1 MNNKIY
7 IISFNSIDHTG
18 GLENVVKNHIEN
30 YSDKTKK
37 LITIISRERSKSLDK
52 LNIHQKIIKSRDINS
67 IDKIFFI
74 NQIFFSCKVALFIL
88 KDINKYTKVI
98 IHVHG
103 IEYSGLLILL
113 NLFFKNCFLIITAH
127 GSLFLERFNYLK
139 NKSLYLLIFFPILMP
154 SIIYDSIA
162 NIGAYKIICINS
174 AIKKYFSKISF
185 KNNIDVIYNGMNFIE
200 FRENNSSSIIE
211 KKLYKAIIVGSSTIT
226 KGLPLAVK
234 VVNKFNDSNKN
245 IKIKLYIVGFKDF
258 YNYSLNNEVDKKYF
272 KYIGVI
278 PQDDLFLIYK
288 NMDFMILPSL
298 YEGFPL
304 TVLESLNFKLPFI
317 VSKECKTEEINKY
330 SDYGIVVKNHY
341 LKEWIFQ
348 INILIQNI
356 NKYKCN
362 LEKADFTAFKWDTV
376 SKKNENIYKNIIRIS
391 L

>member
-37 LITIISRERSKSLDK
+37 LITVISREKSKSLDK
-52 LNIHQKIIKSRDINS
+52 LNINQKIIKSRDIKS

-88 KDINKYTKVI
+88 KNIRKYKKII

-139 NKSLYLLIFFPILMP
+139 NKSLYLLIFFPILIP
-154 SIIYDSIA
+154 SLIYDSIA

-185 KNNIDVIYNGMNFIE
+185 KNNIDVIYNGMNFIKQ
-200 FRENNSSSIIE
+200 
-211 KKLYKAIIVGSSTIT
+211 KKKKFELKKYNKKIYNAIIVGSTSIR
-226 KGLPLAVK
+226 KGLPLAVESI
-234 VVNKFNDSNKN
+234 NLFNNISNN
-245 IKIKLYIVGFKDF
+245 IKIKLHIVGFKEF
-258 YNYSLNNEVDKKYF
+258 YTLKFVKHINKEYN
-272 KYIGVI
+272 KYIGVVN
-278 PQDDLFLIYK
+278 QQELFDIYK
-288 NMDFMILPSL
+288 KMDFMILPSI

-304 TVLESLNFKLPFI
+304 TVLESLNFDLPFI
-317 VSKECKTEEINKY
+317 VSKECKADEIYNY
-330 SDYGIVVKNHY
+330 SKYGIIVNGRDKSIWREHISFLVKNI
-341 LKEWIFQ
+341 KEYHN
-348 INILIQNI
+348 NITNS
-356 NKYKCN
+356 
-362 LEKADFTAFKWDTV
+362 DFSNFSW
-376 SKKNENIYKNIIRIS
+376 KNIS
-391 L
+391 LQNEEVYNKIIK